1 MALDEWAASLI
12 ERHGNG
18 YLALLPYDPENE
30 YHRNDVV
37 KLEPKNPSIRT
48 AHEDGCTAV
57 GAKNFGPLMGDLR
70 RMPDAYGHPYGTM
83 RQIKSW
89 LGVKNHN
96 VAITTNH
103 VDLIDIAIAQAALFW
118 ALEDDDLAYQSG
130 IIVNKALTR
139 ISFRGIPVVDLLR
152 NNGSVYFNL
161 PKSAA
166 KYGITAEESTDFNR
180 RMGRRLGNDLRTL
193 QRSGKS
199 MLLALAL
206 SGSTAKA
213 LEDSYLQIPD
223 VDSATEKLILGRF
236 RFVLPLAMHC
246 ANIPKDKDWYAIG
259 DPVVLGGPA
268 DVDRLMEEMAAVTS
282 ALAERP
288 VLYKNFSAMGR
299 RAIEKYLEQVP
310 AQTPLAS

>member
-1 MALDEWAASLI
+1 
-12 ERHGNG
+12 
-18 YLALLPYDPENE
+18 
-30 YHRNDVV
+30 
-37 KLEPKNPSIRT
+37 
-48 AHEDGCTAV
+48 
-57 GAKNFGPLMGDLR
+57 
-70 RMPDAYGHPYGTM
+70 
-83 RQIKSW
+83 
-89 LGVKNHN
+89 
-96 VAITTNH
+96 
-103 VDLIDIAIAQAALFW
+103 
-118 ALEDDDLAYQSG
+118 
-130 IIVNKALTR
+130 
-139 ISFRGIPVVDLLR
+139 
-152 NNGSVYFNL
+152 
-161 PKSAA
+161 
-166 KYGITAEESTDFNR
+166 
-180 RMGRRLGNDLRTL
+180 
-193 QRSGKS
+193 